1 MKSSDQP
8 KSQHYNLYKKLK
20 KKLDN
25 RYRLRDRYRMRNRAC
40 ESIMEIEGWE
50 WKQNTWV
57 SLGLGLVSVKVE
69 LETERWRDWDWE
81 SLGSEAKENS
91 DFWLSGAMG

>member
-40 ESIMEIEGWE
+40 ESIMEIEG
-50 WKQNTWV
+50 
-57 SLGLGLVSVKVE
+57 
-69 LETERWRDWDWE
+69 
-81 SLGSEAKENS
+81 
-91 DFWLSGAMG
+91 